1 VVERTL
7 VADVARVQ
15 RSSGVAAKWKDAGLS
30 AKDVV
35 ENLFATS
42 YGVKHRAATTATY
55 REQMRMAVRL
65 VCRGKS

>member
-1 VVERTL
+1 
-7 VADVARVQ
+7 
-15 RSSGVAAKWKDAGLS
+15 VAAKWKDAGLS

-55 REQMRMAVRL
+55 REQMKMAVRL